1 VDDAGTLKCESFSP
15 VFNQAKGLNGW
26 PIHCILTDGAIFQ
39 FFKCSF
45 KDYSIH
51 RGVATAVEEG
61 VAIVPDYKI
70 ALSREHDVQYLGQL
84 KIIVE
89 VFLDMFLETL
99 INGVQAEREYSERRA
114 RQQIGKL
121 GAGYLRRA
129 STSTWLETELI
140 ARQALDMLR
149 KAHHQR
155 VIDVAIAEQMANDGI
170 ELIRRSALNIPRE
183 DLSLLGDWEDKKHGL
198 MLL

>member
-1 VDDAGTLKCESFSP
+1 MGYKP
-15 VFNQAKGLNGW
+15 KGN
-26 PIHCILTDGAIFQ
+26 T
-39 FFKCSF
+39 
-45 KDYSIH
+45 
-51 RGVATAVEEG
+51 RN
-61 VAIVPDYKI
+61 
-70 ALSREHDVQYLGQL
+70 DVQ
-84 KIIVE
+84 
-89 VFLDMFLETL
+89 DT
-99 INGVQAEREYSERRA
+99 
-114 RQQIGKL
+114 GKL
-121 GAGYLRRA
+121 VSLRAGYLRRA